1 MRRTLHCTLKNGCVV
16 SQLIEFILYTIV
28 MQVLALMT
36 CTPWD
41 DSKTINNLQ
50 LKVKKERDFME
61 PLAKASA

>member
-1 MRRTLHCTLKNGCVV
+1 
-16 SQLIEFILYTIV
+16 